1 MEGIFTPD
9 ALAALVTLTAME
21 IVLGIDNIIFISIM
35 TARLPQERRGLART
49 LGLSLAM
56 GMRIALL
63 LAISWVMSLTA
74 PIFTVY
80 GHEVSGRDLI
90 LLGGGLFLIYK
101 ATVEIHERLEGAEH
115 GSPSTVGTAAFG
127 AVIVQIMILDMVF
140 SLDSVIT
147 AVGMSNQLP
156 IMITAIVVA
165 VGVMLFAAGS
175 LSDFVERHPTIK
187 MLALAFLLLIGVML
201 VVEGTG
207 RHVEKGYIYFAMAFS
222 VLVELLNMRVR
233 RVSQPVHLHQPYEQE
248 AAEFGGGPGRVPQ

>member
-1 MEGIFTPD
+1 MESLLTPD

-21 IVLGIDNIIFISIM
+21 IVLGLDNIIFISII
-35 TARLPQERRGLART
+35 TARLPQSQQGLART
-49 LGLSLAM
+49 VGLSLAM

-63 LAISWVMSLTA
+63 LAISWVMGLTA
-74 PIFTVY
+74 PIFTVLE
-80 GHEVSGRDLI
+80 HDVSGRDLI

-101 ATVEIHERLEGAEH
+101 ATMEIHEKLEGTEH
-115 GSPSTVGTAAFG
+115 EAGAVVRTAAFG
-127 AVIVQIMILDMVF
+127 AVIFQILLLDMVF

-156 IMITAIVVA
+156 IMIAAIVVA

-175 LSDFVERHPTIK
+175 LSSFVERHPTVK

-222 VLVELLNMRVR
+222 VFVELLNLRMR
-233 RVSQPVHLHQPYEQE
+233 RVSQPVHLHHAYEQDARE
-248 AAEFGGGPGRVPQ
+248 VEQDERSST